1 MVARITRPPVL
12 WRCHLSR
19 KEARVLILPFHEVD
33 RRAGRAGL
41 QEALAAMPLVFTY
54 LDFVAAMRFR
64 GGAAGDGAETCK
76 VALSEARRDGWV
88 VGLFGHWG
96 GPTARQVPTYF
107 NVAKADA
114 HPVGRRAVQRGL
126 PAWRPWLERA
136 VGVGALSAVEIGST
150 VLADAGWIARDPA
163 RPLVVSGETAAISP
177 HEDVAQFV
185 KAEKRPAGW
194 LRAMRGCIEPHRDR
208 RGPLVVISAPAAL
221 ADALVF
227 GSDLGGHAVSACV
240 SAWSR
245 ADAEVFRRVAL
256 DLQRLLPRR
265 GRSAAPVLDAP
276 PAELARQLRDAM
288 GGNTVRMPDRA
299 CA

>member
-1 MVARITRPPVL
+1 MLT
-12 WRCHLSR
+12 
-19 KEARVLILPFHEVD
+19 LPFHEVD

-107 NVAKADA
+107 NVAKAQA
-114 HPVGRRAVQRGL
+114 HPIGRRALARGL

-136 VGVGALSAVEIGST
+136 VGIGALSAVEVGAT
-150 VLADAGWIARDPA
+150 VLEDAGWIPRQPLRA
-163 RPLVVSGETAAISP
+163 LVVTGETAAISP
-177 HEDVAQFV
+177 HEDVAPFV
-185 KAEKRPAGW
+185 VAERRPQGW
-194 LRAMRGCIEPHRDR
+194 AQAMRGHVAPHRDR
-208 RGPLVVISAPAAL
+208 RGPLVATNAAAAL

-227 GSDLGGHAVSACV
+227 DVPDAAEWVEAAISSWTPGEAAQFRAIAV
-240 SAWSR
+240 R
-245 ADAEVFRRVAL
+245 
-256 DLQRLLPRR
+256 LQCLLPRK
-265 GRSAAPVLDAP
+265 GRTPLVVVDAP
-276 PAELARQLRDAM
+276 PADLARRLALARAARGM
-288 GGNTVRMPDRA
+288 RVPEIA